1 MLFTARSAAVYGID
15 AHIIEVEVDFA
26 QIKLD
31 QEQFHTVG
39 LPDAAVRE
47 SRDRVRSAIKNSGF
61 DIPPT
66 RITINLAPADLKK
79 EGSGFDLPIAIGILG
94 AYGALHIKDVS
105 DYLLVGELGLDGS
118 LRAVQ
123 GMLPIAVAARA
134 KGVKNLVIPASNARE
149 AAVVEGVNVY
159 PVKSLL
165 EVRELLNSAAIGG
178 IKAAPLK
185 VATNELLN
193 EMQHFPFDF
202 KDVRGQQ
209 VTTSSQTSLVIPL
222 PII

>member
-1 MLFTARSAAVYGID
+1 
-15 AHIIEVEVDFA
+15 
-26 QIKLD
+26 
-31 QEQFHTVG
+31 
-39 LPDAAVRE
+39 
-47 SRDRVRSAIKNSGF
+47 
-61 DIPPT
+61 
-66 RITINLAPADLKK
+66 
-79 EGSGFDLPIAIGILG
+79 
-94 AYGALHIKDVS
+94 
-105 DYLLVGELGLDGS
+105 
-118 LRAVQ
+118 
-123 GMLPIAVAARA
+123 MLPIAVAARA

-165 EVRELLNSAAIGG
+165 EVRELLNSAAMGG